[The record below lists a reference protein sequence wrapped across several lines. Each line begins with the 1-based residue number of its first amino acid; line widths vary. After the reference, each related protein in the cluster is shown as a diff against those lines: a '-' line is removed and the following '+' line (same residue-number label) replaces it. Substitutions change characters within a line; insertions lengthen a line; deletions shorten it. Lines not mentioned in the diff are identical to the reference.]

1 MVYELRI
8 YECVPGRLPA
18 LHERFRNVTRRMFE
32 KHQITVVAYWE
43 DVVGETNRLLYLVR
57 WESMAQRETR
67 WDAFATDPEWIAART
82 KSEESGPI
90 VARVRN
96 TFMRPTDYSPL
107 P

>member
-1 MVYELRI
+1 MLYELRI

-18 LHERFRNVTRRMFE
+18 LHRRFRDVTRRMFE
-32 KHQITVVAYWE
+32 KHGITVVGYWV
-43 DVVGETNRLLYLVR
+43 DVVGETNRLLYIVR
-57 WESMAQRETR
+57 WESMAERETR
-67 WDAFATDPEWIAART
+67 WDAFATDPDWVAARD

-90 VARVRN
+90 VARVLN